1 MGSSSEEPSKAIDI
15 SVGGLVWI
23 RDPCEAPWQRG
34 CEDWYNLEKSKRVK
48 AFRCGEYDD
57 CIEKAKAST
66 TLLSKKAVKYARRE
80 DAILHALELESA
92 RLGKDYHEL
101 ELPSEP
107 NSQAGEQPHAEES
120 PSSSHRV
127 EGDEDMD
134 ENLSISV
141 DDPESAP
148 EPSHSGVSF
157 EEPYHAGAVKVEPK
171 RQRTPN
177 DSDDGSEG
185 VKRMRGLEDLGM
197 GVSSSTRR
205 KRSQAAHVHE
215 FLKKRN
221 RRRPLAKVLECTPM
235 LSAPVVSDQQSSPT
249 GSSVPVAS
257 ESKVSELESNESK
270 INNNLAMNN
279 NSDSTCEN
287 VMSLSTHIHA
297 DADAFLGSKPKESEI
312 SSMLE
317 IPENGS
323 SNGMFDVPLV
333 AEEKLSAGLST
344 THCGTSEKAQA
355 GAGAQSSQSSHVETM
370 SLGNEEHNETGS
382 TSSGTADV
390 HAVGQRIEK
399 GTSEWQLKGKRN
411 SRSRKVDMDD
421 EADTHVTGHRR
432 DDFSASSSRNVDPN
446 RVGGSLI
453 SDIQLEDFCGW
464 SRNTHKDS
472 QTRGSTA
479 EMATPQRLLPYR
491 QSRLTVNP
499 KYDSSDFSLRHHTAG
514 SGLYDVNVEVKTSY
528 RPEGVPYISLM
539 SKLRGQPIIGHPL
552 SIEVL
557 DDGFCDDILGISECY
572 SSSSELQ
579 GKLSNAYTFL
589 LNDYDRKP
597 RGRPPNKRRL
607 GTKRPK
613 PRRNELLSKKIRT
626 LSSLTGAHRQ
636 RQVQKKKPAG
646 EKLRGPSIACVP
658 LNVVFSRI
666 NAALNC
672 CAPHRAATG
681 SAKIEKLQ
689 EERCMEPSQE
699 EITRDDVSFTKS
711 QVLVMKGKKSACCYQ
726 QLEMPDFHRSFL
738 SPSASDFQQIF
749 TTNMDSKP
757 PRTTWLATLFGS
769 RNETKKEG
777 KRLQTAQL
785 HAALS
790 LTQLAAAIHGII
802 TATGSSSNGEN
813 SPFQPGTPCQD
824 MGNVVSS
831 AAALI
836 TNVCAE
842 AAESLG
848 ADRARIQGAVDSGV
862 AIRTPIDMI
871 AITATTATSSLL
883 RSRAAAVPLSR
894 VQEMLKISAEIR
906 TIMPSGM

>member
-15 SVGGLVWI
+15 SVGGLVWVRRRNGSWWPGRI
-23 RDPCEAPWQRG
+23 LGPEELPEG
-34 CEDWYNLEKSKRVK
+34 CVPTPRSGTPVKLLGREDASVDWYNLEKSKRVK

-92 RLGKDYHEL
+92 RLGKDYQESG
-101 ELPSEP
+101 LPSEP
-107 NSQAGEQPHAEES
+107 NSQSGEQPHVGES

-127 EGDEDMD
+127 EGAEEMD

-157 EEPYHAGAVKVEPK
+157 EEPYHAGAVKEVPK
-171 RQRTPN
+171 RRRTPN

-205 KRSQAAHVHE
+205 KRSQVAHVHE

-270 INNNLAMNN
+270 INNTLAMNN

-287 VMSLSTHIHA
+287 VMSLSTHMHA

-317 IPENGS
+317 IPENVS
-323 SNGMFDVPLV
+323 SNGLFDVPLV
-333 AEEKLSAGLST
+333 AEEKQSAGLST
-344 THCGTSEKAQA
+344 TDCGASEKAQV

-390 HAVGQRIEK
+390 HAVGQRIQK

-421 EADTHVTGHRR
+421 EADTHVTGVGR
-432 DDFSASSSRNVDPN
+432 DDFAASSSRNVDPN

-453 SDIQLEDFCGW
+453 SDIQLEDFRGW
-464 SRNTHKDS
+464 SWTTHKDS

-479 EMATPQRLLPYR
+479 EMAAPQRLLPYR

-552 SIEVL
+552 SVEVL

-579 GKLSNAYTFL
+579 GTLSNAYTFL
-589 LNDYDRKP
+589 LNDDTAYDRKP
-597 RGRPPNKRRL
+597 RGRPPNKRRS
-607 GTKRPK
+607 GKKHPK
-613 PRRNELLSKKIRT
+613 TRRNGLLSKKIRT

-636 RQVQKKKPAG
+636 GQVQKKKLAG
-646 EKLRGPSIACVP
+646 EKLKGPSIACVP

-672 CAPHRAATG
+672 SAPHQAATG
-681 SAKIEKLQ
+681 S
-689 EERCMEPSQE
+689 
-699 EITRDDVSFTKS
+699 V
-711 QVLVMKGKKSACCYQ
+711 
-726 QLEMPDFHRSFL
+726 
-738 SPSASDFQQIF
+738 
-749 TTNMDSKP
+749 
-757 PRTTWLATLFGS
+757 
-769 RNETKKEG
+769 
-777 KRLQTAQL
+777 
-785 HAALS
+785 
-790 LTQLAAAIHGII
+790 
-802 TATGSSSNGEN
+802 
-813 SPFQPGTPCQD
+813 
-824 MGNVVSS
+824 
-831 AAALI
+831 
-836 TNVCAE
+836 
-842 AAESLG
+842 
-848 ADRARIQGAVDSGV
+848 
-862 AIRTPIDMI
+862 
-871 AITATTATSSLL
+871 
-883 RSRAAAVPLSR
+883 
-894 VQEMLKISAEIR
+894 
-906 TIMPSGM
+906 